1 MWMWKSKVAE
11 FFTKRKSDEKRVW
24 NWKCR
29 VWTVFKDSSSHN
41 NFWHFAEESEEN
53 QVKISEL
60 ELNWVF
66 RKFVIHC
73 KLKKRKYNIFFLI
86 SKSEKKAKRKENLLT
101 VRTNV
106 SFVSFHCQH
115 GILFHVK
122 YHHNVISLMG
132 PAYMI
137 VQRLKRR
144 RRRRRV
150 SERVRFLWAYIC
162 FPAMQPV
169 SQTKQPTSQ
178 PTILLDNRLRML
190 SKEIRCK

>member
-1 MWMWKSKVAE
+1 M
-11 FFTKRKSDEKRVW
+11 
-24 NWKCR
+24 
-29 VWTVFKDSSSHN
+29 
-41 NFWHFAEESEEN
+41 
-53 QVKISEL
+53 
-60 ELNWVF
+60 
-66 RKFVIHC
+66 IHC
-73 KLKKRKYNIFFLI
+73 KLKKGSIIFFFLI

-137 VQRLKRR
+137 VQRRKRRWRQRR
-144 RRRRRV
+144 RRWRV